1 MLTTVIGALLAATQA
16 LPADAPAAVVQVDV
30 YQVSKTQQRWLE
42 EAQPADVARMVDGY
56 RGARIRRLI
65 VDEMPNSVNAAQG
78 GNRVIGKPSSLTG
91 MTGRLDDARGTV
103 PVLTLTYSRLVA
115 RPDRITKRTRY
126 TPFQQT
132 DRPLTRVVRIDR
144 PEQHFF
150 TTQFND
156 PGSKLPMLV
165 VVRRLPI
172 AD

>member
-1 MLTTVIGALLAATQA
+1 MLTTVIGAILAATQA
-16 LPADAPAAVVQVDV
+16 VPAHAPAATVQVDV
-30 YQVSKTQQRWLE
+30 YQVSRTQQHWLE
-42 EAQPADVARMVDGY
+42 EARPADVARMVEGY
-56 RGARIRRLI
+56 SGARIRRLI
-65 VDEMPNSVNAAQG
+65 VDEVPDAVNAAQG
-78 GNRVIGKPSSLTG
+78 GNRVIGNPSSLTG
-91 MTGRLDDARGTV
+91 MTGRLDDARGAV

-126 TPFQQT
+126 TPFEQA

-156 PGSKLPMLV
+156 PGSKAPMLV
-165 VVRRLPI
+165 VVRRLPV